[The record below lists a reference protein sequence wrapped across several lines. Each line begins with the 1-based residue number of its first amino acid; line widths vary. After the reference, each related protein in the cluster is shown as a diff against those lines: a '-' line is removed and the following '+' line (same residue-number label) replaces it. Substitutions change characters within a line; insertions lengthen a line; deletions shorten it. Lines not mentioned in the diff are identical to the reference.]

1 MRECKISLGRES
13 VCEQHTREQWRN
25 MRPWE
30 TEFVF
35 VCEKEIFKR
44 KSRRF
49 SYLRCEI
56 HRCTTG
62 VRVAHRGIVERN
74 ETPGDQVCV
83 CARERDFTW
92 RIIVRDT

>member
-1 MRECKISLGRES
+1 MRECKISLGRER
-13 VCEQHTREQWRN
+13 VCERHKREQLRN

-49 SYLRCEI
+49 SYLRSKRQLCI
-56 HRCTTG
+56 RG
-62 VRVAHRGIVERN
+62 V
-74 ETPGDQVCV
+74 
-83 CARERDFTW
+83 
-92 RIIVRDT
+92 

>member
-1 MRECKISLGRES
+1 MRERKISLGRES
-13 VCEQHTREQWRN
+13 VCERHTREQWRN

-49 SYLRCEI
+49 SYK
-56 HRCTTG
+56 
-62 VRVAHRGIVERN
+62 ERKTSLY
-74 ETPGDQVCV
+74 EG
-83 CARERDFTW
+83 CASGTHGNSREK
-92 RIIVRDT
+92 